1 MLKTVVL
8 HFYIYFYSS
17 LLGYYRVL
25 ILWSSSNSSLVLLT
39 AISVACIVTWFTS
52 GPRGAGKQ
60 FRGSRFHWETGG
72 VCLLKYSSY
81 EVLWQLTRVILNVEL
96 NKSKALASRTAEMFF
111 LQKASASDWT
121 FFFLAFTLLRSW
133 LFSTKKSIFH
143 WKIIVWKSSFSHYI
157 TISDEKYLFTSLPS
171 TSLIH
176 SLAAIFM
183 HKHMKNS
190 TWLIS
195 SKSLQ
200 ALKISCCTLPC
211 YGTLTTISQ
220 HSKMRDE

>member
-1 MLKTVVL
+1 MKFCDSLQGSYWMLNWTKAKHL
-8 HFYIYFYSS
+8 
-17 LLGYYRVL
+17 LLGQLRCFSCKKLQPLIELIFPCLRIIKVL
-25 ILWSSSNSSLVLLT
+25 T
-39 AISVACIVTWFTS
+39 
-52 GPRGAGKQ
+52 
-60 FRGSRFHWETGG
+60 
-72 VCLLKYSSY
+72 
-81 EVLWQLTRVILNVEL
+81 
-96 NKSKALASRTAEMFF
+96 
-111 LQKASASDWT
+111 
-121 FFFLAFTLLRSW
+121 
-133 LFSTKKSIFH
+133 FSTKKSIFH
-143 WKIIVWKSSFSHYI
+143 WKNLVWKYSFSHYI

-183 HKHMKNS
+183 NKHMKNS